1 MVQLSVLDQSIAVAD
16 RPQAEAIRESVS
28 LAEYCEKLGYHR
40 YWVSEHH
47 NHPAIVGTAP
57 EILIAAIASK
67 TNRIRVGSAGVMLP
81 HYSPFKVAEQFRVLD
96 ALAPGRIDLGLGRAP
111 GSDGLTAFALNPN
124 AAERP
129 HQFPNDVMDLDAW
142 LHGEELQEGH
152 TFSKLKAQPSGDTAP
167 EIWILGS
174 SAFGAQVAAHFGLPY
189 AFAWFFTNGHGGQQA
204 LEIYRQH
211 YKPRARHPKS
221 NPAICVWAL
230 AAETHEEA
238 QYHFSSRARWQLF
251 RDRGQHLTFED
262 PETALAAQYDEYE
275 QSKIEELRKTTF
287 VGTGEEVATRI
298 TALAK
303 ELNVE
308 EVAIVTWAY
317 DATARKNSYCQIASA
332 FGL

>member
-28 LAEYCEKLGYHR
+28 LAEYCEELGYHR

-152 TFSKLKAQPSGDTAP
+152 TFSKLKAQPSGDT
-167 EIWILGS
+167 
-174 SAFGAQVAAHFGLPY
+174 
-189 AFAWFFTNGHGGQQA
+189 
-204 LEIYRQH
+204 
-211 YKPRARHPKS
+211 
-221 NPAICVWAL
+221 
-230 AAETHEEA
+230 
-238 QYHFSSRARWQLF
+238 
-251 RDRGQHLTFED
+251 
-262 PETALAAQYDEYE
+262 
-275 QSKIEELRKTTF
+275 
-287 VGTGEEVATRI
+287 GT
-298 TALAK
+298 
-303 ELNVE
+303 
-308 EVAIVTWAY
+308 
-317 DATARKNSYCQIASA
+317 
-332 FGL
+332 